1 MKEPVVCDSTCLIG
15 LERIDRL
22 SLLPALFEPI
32 SIPPAVDRE
41 FGRTLSWLQIKRP
54 VNSPLAFSLQFVV
67 DAGEA
72 EAIALAYETEALLVL
87 DDRQARAVARHL
99 KIRIV
104 GTVGL
109 LLRAKHL
116 GLLDAVGPVFTQLKA
131 TGFYVAD
138 ELIIKALKLAKE

>member
-1 MKEPVVCDSTCLIG
+1 VKEPVVCDSTCLIG

-22 SLLPALFEPI
+22 SLLPALFEP
-32 SIPPAVDRE
+32 
-41 FGRTLSWLQIKRP
+41 T
-54 VNSPLAFSLQFVV
+54 LAFSLQFVV

-87 DDRQARAVARHL
+87 DDRPARAVARHL

-104 GTVGL
+104 GTVGI

-138 ELIIKALKLAKE
+138 ELIAKALNLAKE